1 MSDSLETAA
10 ATAPVPAA
18 SPGQT
23 GAGQTGAGQT
33 GTGQSGTGQSGAGQ
47 SGTVVRSTVIRR
59 LSRNPLGIAAI
70 AILTAIAL
78 LAILAPVL
86 APFDQNYA
94 NIAKTLAAP
103 DSVNILGTDSAGRD
117 VWSRLLFGAQLT
129 LLSALLCAGVAIAI
143 GLPAG
148 LIAGYYAGKFEA
160 ASNWVVGIL
169 MSLPGLI
176 VLLTIRAAF
185 GPSVWMSMIAFGVLI
200 SPSYFRLTRTAVQSV
215 RNELYVDA
223 ARVSGLSDL
232 SIIARHIFS
241 VVRAPI
247 IIQTAAIAGVAI
259 AIQSGLEFLGL
270 GDPTRA
276 TWGVM
281 LSEGFKNVYLN
292 PTLLFWPALAMA
304 LTIGGLVLLG
314 NALRDALEDGEKI
327 KHRKK
332 KVALEGT
339 TAAPSGARPSRK
351 PVAAVVAGTEHH
363 LVKVTNLGVGYPQAD
378 GSIKK
383 VVDDV
388 SFHVDRGEILGIVGE
403 SGSGKSQTAFSIL
416 GLLPDNARIVGGSIQ
431 FDGNYTVAPGE
442 ERVSQERLSK
452 LRGKRV
458 SYIPQEP
465 MSNLDPAFTIGYQL
479 VTPMVRVL
487 GISKAEARKRALKLL
502 TDVGIANPDRTFNAY
517 PHEVSGGM
525 AQRVLIAG
533 AISCEPD
540 LVIADEPTTAL
551 DVTVQ
556 ADVLD
561 LLRELQ
567 QRLNIGV
574 ILVTHNFGVVADLC
588 DRVAVMQNGRL
599 VEEGSV
605 RDILR
610 NPQEPYTQTLLASM
624 LEGKEPMSTLVSTLQ
639 KEPVA

>member
-1 MSDSLETAA
+1 MSDSVDSTAVSADSMGLA
-10 ATAPVPAA
+10 AMP
-18 SPGQT
+18 
-23 GAGQTGAGQT
+23 
-33 GTGQSGTGQSGAGQ
+33 GAGQ
-47 SGTVVRSTVIRR
+47 SGTVVRSTVMRR
-59 LSRNPLGIAAI
+59 LLKNPMGIASLT
-70 AILTAIAL
+70 ILLTITV
-78 LAILAPVL
+78 LAILAPVI
-86 APFDQNYA
+86 APFEENFA
-94 NIAKTLAAP
+94 NISKTLAAP
-103 DSVNILGTDSAGRD
+103 DSVNIMGTDSAGRD
-117 VWSRLLFGAQLT
+117 TWSRLLFGAQLT

-160 ASNWVVGIL
+160 VSNWVVSIL

-185 GPSVWMSMIAFGVLI
+185 GPSVWISMIAFGILI

-270 GDPTRA
+270 GDPTKA

-281 LSEGFKNVYLN
+281 LSEGFKNVYLT
-292 PTLLFWPALAMA
+292 PMLLLWPALAMA

-314 NALRDALEDGEKI
+314 NAIRDALEDGEKI

-332 KVALEGT
+332 VV
-339 TAAPSGARPSRK
+339 TAASTTPDPAKARQSRK
-351 PVAAVVAGTEHH
+351 SVAAVDAGTEHH

-416 GLLPDNARIVGGSIQ
+416 GLLPDNARIVAGSIQ

-442 ERVSQERLSK
+442 DRVSQERLSK
-452 LRGKRV
+452 LRGKRI

-487 GISKAEARKRALKLL
+487 GISKAEARQRALKLL
-502 TDVGIANPDRTFNAY
+502 TDVGINNPERTFNAY

-588 DRVAVMQNGRL
+588 DRVVVMQNGRL
-599 VEEGSV
+599 VEEGTV
-605 RDILR
+605 REILR
-610 NPQEPYTQTLLASM
+610 NPKEPYTQTLLGSM
-624 LEGKEPMSTLVSTLQ
+624 LEGKTPMTMLVSKD

>member
-1 MSDSLETAA
+1 MSDSVETATAA
-10 ATAPVPAA
+10 AAPSAPTPSA
-18 SPGQT
+18 P
-23 GAGQTGAGQT
+23 
-33 GTGQSGTGQSGAGQ
+33 TGQSGTGQ

-59 LSRNPLGIAAI
+59 LFKNPLGIVAI
-70 AILTAIAL
+70 TILLAISL

-129 LLSALLCAGVAIAI
+129 LLSALLCAGVAIGI

-160 ASNWVVGIL
+160 VSNWVVSIL

-185 GPSVWMSMIAFGVLI
+185 GPSVWISMIAFGILI

-270 GDPTRA
+270 GDPTKA

-304 LTIGGLVLLG
+304 LTIGALVLLG
-314 NALRDALEDGEKI
+314 NAIRDALEDGEKI
-327 KHRKK
+327 KHRRKET
-332 KVALEGT
+332 ARAAART
-339 TAAPSGARPSRK
+339 TGATPAHAAARPSRK
-351 PVAAVVAGTEHH
+351 SVAAVEAGTEHH

-416 GLLPDNARIVGGSIQ
+416 GLLPDNARIVAGSIQ
-431 FDGNYTVAPGE
+431 FDGNYTVVPGE

-452 LRGKRV
+452 LRGKRI

-502 TDVGIANPDRTFNAY
+502 TDVGIVNPERTFAAY

-624 LEGKEPMSTLVSTLQ
+624 LEGKEPMSMLISPRQ
-639 KEPVA
+639 KESVA

>member
-1 MSDSLETAA
+1 MSDSVDSAA
-10 ATAPVPAA
+10 ISGSPDSMGLAA
-18 SPGQT
+18 KE
-23 GAGQTGAGQT
+23 
-33 GTGQSGTGQSGAGQ
+33 GQ
-47 SGTVVRSTVIRR
+47 SGTVVRSTVTRR
-59 LSRNPLGIAAI
+59 LIKNPLGIASI
-70 AILTAIAL
+70 VILGSIAL
-78 LAILAPVL
+78 LAIFAPVL
-86 APFDQNYA
+86 APFEENFA

-117 VWSRLLFGAQLT
+117 NWSRLLFGAQLT

-148 LIAGYYAGKFEA
+148 LIAGYYGGKFEGV
-160 ASNWVVGIL
+160 SNWVVSIL

-185 GPSVWMSMIAFGVLI
+185 GPSVWISMIAFGVLI

-223 ARVSGLSDL
+223 ARVSGLSDW

-281 LSEGFKNVYLN
+281 LSEGFKNVYLT
-292 PTLLFWPALAMA
+292 PTLLLWPALAMA

-314 NALRDALEDGEKI
+314 NAVRDALEDGEKI
-327 KHRKK
+327 KHRRQRTP
-332 KVALEGT
+332 VAGTSAERT
-339 TAAPSGARPSRK
+339 TAEPAKARQSRK
-351 PVAAVVAGTEHH
+351 SVAAVDIGTEHH
-363 LVKVTNLGVGYPQAD
+363 LVKVTHLGVGYPQAD
-378 GSIKK
+378 GSVKK

-416 GLLPDNARIVGGSIQ
+416 GLLPDNARVVAGSIQ
-431 FDGNYTVAPGE
+431 FDGSYTVAPGE
-442 ERVSQERLSK
+442 DRVSQDRLSK
-452 LRGKRV
+452 LRGKRI

-502 TDVGIANPDRTFNAY
+502 SDVGIANPERTFDAY

-588 DRVAVMQNGRL
+588 DRVVVMQNGRL
-599 VEEGSV
+599 VEEGTV
-605 RDILR
+605 REILR
-610 NPQEPYTQTLLASM
+610 NPKENYTQTLLGSM
-624 LEGKEPMSTLVSTLQ
+624 LEGKTPMTMLVSTPGSAAQ

>member
-1 MSDSLETAA
+1 MSDSVDSAAVTAA
-10 ATAPVPAA
+10 
-18 SPGQT
+18 
-23 GAGQTGAGQT
+23 GAGLAAKPG
-33 GTGQSGTGQSGAGQ
+33 SGQ
-47 SGTVVRSTVIRR
+47 SGTVVRSTVLRR
-59 LSRNPLGIAAI
+59 LLKNPMGIASLVILLTI
-70 AILTAIAL
+70 AA
-78 LAILAPVL
+78 LAILAPVI
-86 APFDQNYA
+86 APFEENFA
-94 NIAKTLAAP
+94 NISKTLAAP

-117 VWSRLLFGAQLT
+117 TWSRLLFGAQLT

-160 ASNWVVGIL
+160 VSNWVVSIL

-185 GPSVWMSMIAFGVLI
+185 GPSVWISMIAFGVLI

-270 GDPTRA
+270 GDPTKA

-281 LSEGFKNVYLN
+281 LSEGFKNVYLT
-292 PTLLFWPALAMA
+292 PILLLWPALAMA

-314 NALRDALEDGEKI
+314 NAIRDALEDGEKI

-332 KVALEGT
+332 RAVATAEST
-339 TAAPSGARPSRK
+339 TTDPAKARQSRK
-351 PVAAVVAGTEHH
+351 SVAAVDVGTEHH

-378 GSIKK
+378 GSVKK

-431 FDGNYTVAPGE
+431 FDGNYTVAPGDD
-442 ERVSQERLSK
+442 RVNQERLSK
-452 LRGKRV
+452 LRGKRI

-487 GISKAEARKRALKLL
+487 GISKAEARQRALKLL
-502 TDVGIANPDRTFNAY
+502 ADVGIANPERTFNAY

-599 VEEGSV
+599 VEEGTV
-605 RDILR
+605 REILR
-610 NPQEPYTQTLLASM
+610 NPKEPYTQTLLGSM
-624 LEGKEPMSTLVSTLQ
+624 LEGKTPMTMLVAKD

>member
-1 MSDSLETAA
+1 MGLAA
-10 ATAPVPAA
+10 KPE
-18 SPGQT
+18 
-23 GAGQTGAGQT
+23 
-33 GTGQSGTGQSGAGQ
+33 AGQ
-47 SGTVVRSTVIRR
+47 SGTVVRSTVLRR
-59 LSRNPLGIAAI
+59 LLKNPMGIASLVILLTI
-70 AILTAIAL
+70 AA
-78 LAILAPVL
+78 LAILAPVI
-86 APFDQNYA
+86 APFEENFA
-94 NIAKTLAAP
+94 NISKTLAAP
-103 DSVNILGTDSAGRD
+103 DSVNIMGTDSAGRD
-117 VWSRLLFGAQLT
+117 TWSRLLFGAQLT

-160 ASNWVVGIL
+160 VSNWVVSIL

-185 GPSVWMSMIAFGVLI
+185 GPSVWISMIAFGILI

-270 GDPTRA
+270 GDPTKA

-281 LSEGFKNVYLN
+281 LSEGFKNVYLT
-292 PTLLFWPALAMA
+292 PTLLLWPALAMA

-314 NALRDALEDGEKI
+314 NAIRDALEDGEKI

-332 KVALEGT
+332 AAVVEST
-339 TAAPSGARPSRK
+339 TADPAKARQSRK
-351 PVAAVVAGTEHH
+351 SVAAVDAGTEHH

-442 ERVSQERLSK
+442 DRVSQERLSK
-452 LRGKRV
+452 LRGKRI

-487 GISKAEARKRALKLL
+487 GISKAEARQRALKLL
-502 TDVGIANPDRTFNAY
+502 TDVGIANPERTFEAY

-599 VEEGSV
+599 VEEGTV
-605 RDILR
+605 REILR
-610 NPQEPYTQTLLASM
+610 NPKEPYTQTLLGSM
-624 LEGKEPMSTLVSTLQ
+624 LEGKTPMTMLVSKPGSAAQ

>member
-1 MSDSLETAA
+1 MSDSVETAA
-10 ATAPVPAA
+10 VAAPVP
-18 SPGQT
+18 
-23 GAGQTGAGQT
+23 
-33 GTGQSGTGQSGAGQ
+33 AGQ
-47 SGTVVRSTVIRR
+47 SGTVVRSTVMRR
-59 LSRNPLGIAAI
+59 LFKNPLGIASLVILGSI
-70 AILTAIAL
+70 AV
-78 LAILAPVL
+78 LAVLAPVL
-86 APFDQNYA
+86 APFGENFA
-94 NIAKTLAAP
+94 NITKTLAAP

-117 VWSRLLFGAQLT
+117 TWSRLLFGAQLT

-148 LIAGYYAGKFEA
+148 LIAGYYGGKFEGV
-160 ASNWVVGIL
+160 SNWVVSIL

-185 GPSVWMSMIAFGVLI
+185 GPSVWISMIAFGVLI

-281 LSEGFKNVYLN
+281 LSEGFKNVYLT
-292 PTLLFWPALAMA
+292 PTLLLWPALAMA

-314 NALRDALEDGEKI
+314 NAIRDALEDGEKI
-327 KHRKK
+327 KHRRKPAS
-332 KVALEGT
+332 VAGTSAERT
-339 TAAPSGARPSRK
+339 TAEPAKARQSRK
-351 PVAAVVAGTEHH
+351 SVAAVESGTEHH

-416 GLLPDNARIVGGSIQ
+416 GLLPDNARIVAGSIQ

-442 ERVSQERLSK
+442 DRVSQDRLSK
-452 LRGKRV
+452 LRGKRI

-502 TDVGIANPDRTFNAY
+502 DDVGIANPERTFQAY

-588 DRVAVMQNGRL
+588 DRVVVMQNGRL
-599 VEEGSV
+599 VEEGTV
-605 RDILR
+605 REILR
-610 NPQEPYTQTLLASM
+610 NPKEQYTQTLLGSM
-624 LEGKEPMSTLVSTLQ
+624 LEGKTPMTMLVSPPQ
-639 KEPVA
+639 GPVSHESAGQPAGQGAAAEKEPVA